1 MLSKHQLK
9 VKNIYHKILE
19 PKEMSSNVLFWRFKT
34 QNHVKPRKHFCL
46 TKILTLFFSYKDDKM
61 EIRVKLIW
69 GIFIYHTLVTDF
81 HVRICCFFM
90 VKIKWALG
98 IICIFWFF
106 HTKNNCKRC
115 GIIFTTDTENISC
128 CIPSATSTHV
138 TYKGKNQQNKFKRNK
153 IQTMF
158 W

>member
-9 VKNIYHKILE
+9 VKNSHHKILE

-34 QNHVKPRKHFCL
+34 QNHVKPRKHFWQKYL
-46 TKILTLFFSYKDDKM
+46 IDFFSYKDDKM
-61 EIRVKLIW
+61 EIKVKLIIS

-106 HTKNNCKRC
+106 IQKTIVKDVDFLRLILK
-115 GIIFTTDTENISC
+115 
-128 CIPSATSTHV
+128 TSV
-138 TYKGKNQQNKFKRNK
+138 VASPRPLVP
-153 IQTMF
+153 M
-158 W
+158 